1 VRGRLISAICHPT
14 LRLRTG
20 TLRRRKVFVSGV
32 PRPGEPESL
41 RRFHHFRKRFGSG
54 RIRFTT
60 HGAIADGSTQAPVVT
75 RVRLFGVEIDA
86 VRMQDAADRVV
97 ALTQEKGK
105 PCQFVVT
112 PNVDHVLLLQDNDGL
127 RRAYADASLVIADGW
142 PVVFASQLLGKP
154 LPERVPGSD
163 IVPAIFGAV
172 SGPLRVFLLGAGP
185 GVAERARQRIHDRWH
200 RVQVTGV
207 YSPPLGFENDAA
219 ENESI
224 LQRIEAAS
232 PDLLLIGLGAPKQE
246 LWVHKHRERIKAPA
260 ALCIGATID
269 FIAGEKPRAPRWVQR
284 VGFEWFHRM
293 MSEPKRLLPR
303 YARNA
308 VTFPGIV
315 VREWRGGRPPSSPG
329 Q

>member
-1 VRGRLISAICHPT
+1 M
-14 LRLRTG
+14 
-20 TLRRRKVFVSGV
+20 
-32 PRPGEPESL
+32 
-41 RRFHHFRKRFGSG
+41 
-54 RIRFTT
+54 
-60 HGAIADGSTQAPVVT
+60 T

-86 VRMQDAADRVV
+86 VRMQDAADRVLS
-97 ALTQEKGK
+97 LTQEKGK

-112 PNVDHVLLLQDNDGL
+112 PNVDHVLLLQENDGL

-163 IVPAIFGAV
+163 IVPAVFGAV
-172 SGPLRVFLLGAGP
+172 RSSRPLRVFLLGAGP

-200 RVQVTGV
+200 GVQVTGV
-207 YSPPLGFENDAA
+207 YSPPFGFEKSAV
-219 ENESI
+219 ENEAI
-224 LQRIEAAS
+224 LGRIEEAA
-232 PDLLLIGLGAPKQE
+232 PHLLLIGLGAPKQE
-246 LWVHKHRERIKAPA
+246 LWVHKYRARIKAPA

-303 YARNA
+303 YAKNA

-315 VREWRGGRPPSSPG
+315 VREWRGRAPVSPRST
-329 Q
+329 